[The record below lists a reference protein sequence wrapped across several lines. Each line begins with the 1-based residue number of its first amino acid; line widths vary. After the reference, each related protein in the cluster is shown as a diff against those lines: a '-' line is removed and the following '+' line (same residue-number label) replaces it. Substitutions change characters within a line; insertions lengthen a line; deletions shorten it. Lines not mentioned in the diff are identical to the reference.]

1 MSTFLLVLWSGGGNV
16 PPQLTLAQRLVERGH
31 HVRVLAPAALHDA
44 VERTGAIHEPY
55 RQAPEH
61 DAADPVRDLVR
72 DFEFRSAPAML
83 RALQERLFI
92 GMALPIAQ
100 DVSAILDEHPV
111 DVIAPDWMMLGASF
125 AAERAGIPA
134 APLVHSVAAFPVEGM
149 PAYGMGFKPA
159 AGPMGRARD
168 RMGRMMFERMMDRPL
183 LEPLN
188 AVRAQLQLAPL
199 ESVFDWVLNHDP
211 LLVLTSETF
220 DFPARFPD
228 TVRYV
233 GPQLEEPEWCPVW
246 EPPWE
251 EADDGP
257 LVVVGL
263 STTYQ
268 AHEDLLENVVEALG
282 QLPVKALVTTGNL
295 ELLSRV
301 PANVHTEPFVPHAR
315 VLPLAD
321 LVVTHAGHGT
331 TMAALAH
338 GVPMVCLPIGRDQP
352 DIAARVVW
360 HGAGIKLSPRSKPN
374 RIARAISQVLSDDA
388 YRRSAR
394 KLAHA
399 IAAEEPRLRGVEAL
413 EQLAS
418 MRQHERPL

>member
-1 MSTFLLVLWSGGGNV
+1 
-16 PPQLTLAQRLVERGH
+16 
-31 HVRVLAPAALHDA
+31 
-44 VERTGAIHEPY
+44 
-55 RQAPEH
+55 
-61 DAADPVRDLVR
+61 
-72 DFEFRSAPAML
+72 
-83 RALQERLFI
+83 
-92 GMALPIAQ
+92 
-100 DVSAILDEHPV
+100 
-111 DVIAPDWMMLGASF
+111 
-125 AAERAGIPA
+125 
-134 APLVHSVAAFPVEGM
+134 VAAFPVEGM

-188 AVRAQLQLAPL
+188 AVRAQLQLAPV

-228 TVRYV
+228 TVCYV

-251 EADDGP
+251 EADDRP

-321 LVVTHAGHGT
+321 LVITHAGHGT
-331 TMAALAH
+331 TIAALAH
-338 GVPMVCLPIGRDQP
+338 GIPLVCLPLGRDQP
-352 DIAARVVW
+352 DIAARVRW
-360 HGAGIKLSPRSKPN
+360 HGAGVKLSPKSKPPK
-374 RIARAISQVLSDDA
+374 IAAAVHQVLEDSS
-388 YRRSAR
+388 YRRAANR
-394 KLAHA
+394 LAQA
-399 IAAEEPRLRGVEAL
+399 IAAEEPKRRGVEEL
-413 EQLAS
+413 ERLVSRRGNNRHSTDTAARGS
-418 MRQHERPL
+418 SGIGPVRGSV